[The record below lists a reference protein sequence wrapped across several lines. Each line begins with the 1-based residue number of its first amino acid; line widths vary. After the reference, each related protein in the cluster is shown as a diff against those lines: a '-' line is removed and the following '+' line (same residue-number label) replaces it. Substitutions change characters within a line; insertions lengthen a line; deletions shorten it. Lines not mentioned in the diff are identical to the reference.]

1 MRISTP
7 KALTGALMLFLASLC
22 PLPASA
28 GASLLFDGDFES
40 GTFQGWTPSGENG
53 GFAQVVAK
61 GSCFSANDTTAISFN
76 GNPTS
81 NYAALLRSNAAGNTD
96 SVGKLRSN
104 SFTAGNGIIFSAL
117 SETLDGDPG
126 HKPVNLVVKIL
137 DSQGNPVSDQPYNTA
152 VIKLERGCPSVKRD
166 AAFSRH
172 FIDTHHL
179 AGEEISIEFSQN
191 TKNESLGYFT
201 LIDNV
206 LFVDSGQF
214 ILSTSQPIAVAGTGL
229 TTSGTFF
236 LDPRA
241 SKDPDDGPIALDYSW
256 FINGEDSVRHIDM
269 PCINLNE
276 DFQLSAGNNV
286 ATLYATDGFNYSA
299 DTIRFVIPETET
311 TGSTGID
318 DDADEGDDTESA
330 NGDGDTED
338 DTNSDSDGAGGITLS
353 DPLDECDVDVS
364 EVVVDN
370 SDSDGN
376 AGNGGGTDGNTPPEI
391 DLGSV
396 DGQPPV
402 ADFSISGGPVSI
414 ADNVTI
420 TDADGDNIVSVT
432 VSIQDPRSVDRLLA
446 DSIAGFIVSGS
457 SGTSITIAVSNPES
471 PASDEAFSAAVE
483 SIEFDYI
490 VPSGE
495 DPDTSNRTIT
505 YSANDGID
513 SSETVSSI
521 VDVRL

>member
-1 MRISTP
+1 MRINTP
-7 KALTGALMLFLASLC
+7 SALASALMLIFASFC
-22 PLPASA
+22 PTPVLA

-81 NYAALLRSNAAGNTD
+81 NYAALLRSNAAGNTG
-96 SVGKLRSN
+96 SLGKLRSN

-117 SETLDGDPG
+117 SETLDGNPA

-152 VIKLERGCPSVKRD
+152 VIKLKKGCPSVKRD

-172 FIDTHHL
+172 FVDTHHL

-214 ILSTSQPIAVAGTGL
+214 LLSTSQPIAVAGTGL

-236 LDPRA
+236 LDPRG
-241 SKDPDDGPIALDYSW
+241 SIDPDDGPVGLDYSW
-256 FINGEDSVRHIDM
+256 FINGEESVRHIDM
-269 PCINLNE
+269 PCVNLNE
-276 DFQLSAGNNV
+276 DFQLSAGNNI
-286 ATLYATDGFNYSA
+286 ATLYATDGYNYAA
-299 DTIRFVIPETET
+299 DTIRFVIPDSD
-311 TGSTGID
+311 STGDSVDISDED
-318 DDADEGDDTESA
+318 DSESTDDT
-330 NGDGDTED
+330 D
-338 DTNSDSDGAGGITLS
+338 DTTDTGESSENNTSGSVTLT
-353 DPLDECDVDVS
+353 DPLEECDVDVS
-364 EVVVDN
+364 DVAVENGD
-370 SDSDGN
+370 DSDN
-376 AGNGGGTDGNTPPEI
+376 DNGEGTDGNTPPVI
-391 DLGSV
+391 DVGGSE
-396 DGQPPV
+396 DDPPV
-402 ADFSISGGPVSI
+402 VDYSIAGAPVNI

-420 TDADGDNIVSVT
+420 FDADGDNIVSVT
-432 VSIQDPRSVDRLLA
+432 VSIQNPGNVDRLLA
-446 DSIAGFIVSGS
+446 DTIAGFIVTGSG
-457 SGTSITIAVSNPES
+457 GTSVTIAVNNPES
-471 PASDEAFSAAVE
+471 PASDEAFAAAVE
-483 SIEFDYI
+483 SIEFEYI

-513 SSETVSSI
+513 SSETVTSI

>member
-1 MRISTP
+1 MRINLPSAFTS
-7 KALTGALMLFLASLC
+7 ALMLILAYFC
-22 PLPASA
+22 PAPAVA

-40 GTFQGWTPSGENG
+40 GTFQGWTPGGENG

-81 NYAALLRSNAAGNTD
+81 NYAALLRSNAAGNTN

-117 SETLDGDPG
+117 SETLDGNPS

-152 VIKLERGCPSVKRD
+152 VIKLKKGCPSVKRD

-191 TKNESLGYFT
+191 TKTESLGYFT

-214 ILSTSQPIAVAGTGL
+214 LLSTSQPIAVAGTGL

-236 LDPRA
+236 LDPRG
-241 SKDPDDGPIALDYSW
+241 SIDPDDGPVGLDYSW
-256 FINGEDSVRHIDM
+256 FINGEESVRHIDM
-269 PCINLNE
+269 PCVNLNE
-276 DFQLSAGNNV
+276 DFQLSAGNNI
-286 ATLYATDGFNYSA
+286 ATLYATDGYNYAA
-299 DTIRFVIPETET
+299 DTIRFVIPDSE
-311 TGSTGID
+311 STGD
-318 DDADEGDDTESA
+318 SVNNGDEDDSENTDTTLDTDDAIDT
-330 NGDGDTED
+330 GED
-338 DTNSDSDGAGGITLS
+338 SENNTSGSVTLT
-353 DPLDECDVDVS
+353 DPLEECDVDIS

-370 SDSDGN
+370 SGEGGD
-376 AGNGGGTDGNTPPEI
+376 GGGTGGNTPPVI
-391 DLGSV
+391 DVGGS
-396 DGQPPV
+396 DGEPPV
-402 ADFSISGGPVSI
+402 VDYSIAGSPVSI

-420 TDADGDNIVSVT
+420 FDADGDNIVSVT
-432 VSIQDPRSVDRLLA
+432 VSIQNPENVDRLLA
-446 DSIAGFIVSGS
+446 DSIGGFIVTGSGS
-457 SGTSITIAVSNPES
+457 TSVTIALNNPES
-471 PASDEAFSAAVE
+471 PASDEAFAAAVE
-483 SIEFDYI
+483 SIEFEYI

-505 YSANDGID
+505 YSASDGID
-513 SSETVSSI
+513 SSETVTSI